1 MLTRARAHTHTATH
15 ATYTKTSTRRRVIK
29 SAHSHV
35 RPHSTTV
42 VASSAR
48 GESVVME
55 LPHTSSSLSASFG
68 CASVRWMRGRGSKER
83 ERERE
88 QRGGRGEDGRS
99 AMCARA
105 CRPAHRHRSTHSH
118 RAAAEPKEVTL
129 LLSNSPCQLQYA
141 RTCAAAQQCSE
152 DKCGQTQVQR
162 QHHQPSHEREVYL

>member
-83 ERERE
+83 ERERAE
-88 QRGGRGEDGRS
+88 RRQGRGWKVSDVRTRVQAGPPSPLNTFASRGGGAERGHTTTEQLTLPASICANVRRS
-99 AMCARA
+99 ATM
-105 CRPAHRHRSTHSH
+105 
-118 RAAAEPKEVTL
+118 L
-129 LLSNSPCQLQYA
+129 
-141 RTCAAAQQCSE
+141 
-152 DKCGQTQVQR
+152 
-162 QHHQPSHEREVYL
+162 